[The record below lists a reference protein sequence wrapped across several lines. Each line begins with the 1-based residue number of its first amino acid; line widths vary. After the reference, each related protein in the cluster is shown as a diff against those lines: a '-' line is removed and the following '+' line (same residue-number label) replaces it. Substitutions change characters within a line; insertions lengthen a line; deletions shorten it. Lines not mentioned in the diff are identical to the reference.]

1 MTGIFKALPGTLAM
15 PGQPRLVILSVTWWT
30 PAPPAGGTIGA
41 VLIHDTITG
50 TLRAYIG
57 GGQGFDEEAD
67 TLTIAQWG
75 AKLIPAVGR
84 AIFPAWASER
94 WKDD

>member
-1 MTGIFKALPGTLAM
+1 MTETLTV
-15 PGQPRLVILSVTWWT
+15 PSQSHLVILSATWWT
-30 PAPPAGGTIGA
+30 PATPAGGTIGA

-57 GGQGFDEEAD
+57 NGDGFDEEAD
-67 TLTIAQWG
+67 TITIAQWG
-75 AKLIPAVGR
+75 AELIPAVGR
-84 AIFPAWASER
+84 AVFPAWASGWH